1 MSVTGV
7 GTQTHVTRD
16 GEAGEL
22 GPDVPHRLHHGVGLR
37 RPDLAHLVL
46 GHALRDA
53 EQEDGAQAVSHDG
66 GEEVHN
72 RLAAPARHAREAA
85 DVLSRNRDDR
95 N

>member
-1 MSVTGV
+1 MAVTGV

-22 GPDVPHRLHHGVGLR
+22 GPDVPHSLHHRVGIR
-37 RPDLAHLVL
+37 PPDLAHLVL
-46 GHALRDA
+46 DHPLRNT
-53 EQEDGAQAVSHDG
+53 EKEDGAQAVIHDR

-72 RLAAPARHAREAA
+72 RLGAPPRHARKTA
-85 DVLSRNRDDR
+85 DVLSGNRDLR

>member
-1 MSVTGV
+1 MAVTGV

-22 GPDVPHRLHHGVGLR
+22 GPDVPHSLHHGVGLR
-37 RPDLAHLVL
+37 PPDLAHLVL
-46 GHALRDA
+46 SHSLRNT
-53 EQEDGAQAVSHDG
+53 EKEDGAQAVIHDG

-72 RLAAPARHAREAA
+72 RLGAPPRHAREAA
-85 DVLSRNRDDR
+85 YVLSGNRDLR